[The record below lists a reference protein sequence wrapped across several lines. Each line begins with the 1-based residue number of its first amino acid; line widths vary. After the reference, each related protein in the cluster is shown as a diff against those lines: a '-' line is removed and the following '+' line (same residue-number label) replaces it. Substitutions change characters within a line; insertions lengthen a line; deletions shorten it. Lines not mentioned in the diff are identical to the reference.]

1 MFSVFLISKK
11 WFKCKRR
18 WSILRMVMMVVV
30 VVRINKQVRSN
41 EFLKYIK
48 FSSIFVFL
56 FFIRELYSSKV
67 KHCIIKVIDD
77 CRNRT
82 DSKTV
87 AIMEKNSK
95 TWISR
100 WQYYC
105 KDGMLYSFKGVKKL
119 QNCPDTTLEKIGKC
133 ASSFYKKFKENK
145 GSRSLCRL
153 EYCMWFSCIIIFFP
167 QRVFLH

>member
-1 MFSVFLISKK
+1 M
-11 WFKCKRR
+11 
-18 WSILRMVMMVVV
+18 MMVVV

-41 EFLKYIK
+41 EFLKHIK

-56 FFIRELYSSKV
+56 FFVRKLYSSKV

-87 AIMEKNSK
+87 AIMEKSSK
-95 TWISR
+95 NLISS

-105 KDGMLYSFKGVKKL
+105 KDGMLHSFKGVKKL
-119 QNCPDTTLEKIGKC
+119 KNCPDTTLEKIGKC

>member
-1 MFSVFLISKK
+1 M
-11 WFKCKRR
+11 
-18 WSILRMVMMVVV
+18 MVMMVVV

-56 FFIRELYSSKV
+56 FFIRELYSAKV

-87 AIMEKNSK
+87 AIMEKSSK
-95 TWISR
+95 TLISR

-105 KDGMLYSFKGVKKL
+105 KDGMLYSFKGDKKL
-119 QNCPDTTLEKIGKC
+119 KNCPDTTLEKIGKC

-153 EYCMWFSCIIIFFP
+153 EYCM
-167 QRVFLH
+167 

>member
-1 MFSVFLISKK
+1 M
-11 WFKCKRR
+11 
-18 WSILRMVMMVVV
+18 MVMMVVV

-87 AIMEKNSK
+87 AIMEKSSK
-95 TWISR
+95 NLISS

-105 KDGMLYSFKGVKKL
+105 KDGMLDSFKGFKKL
-119 QNCPDTTLEKIGKC
+119 QNCPDTTLEKIRKC
-133 ASSFYKKFKENK
+133 ASSFYKKFDENK

-153 EYCMWFSCIIIFFP
+153 EYCM
-167 QRVFLH
+167 